1 MGVSSGVRIGCI
13 GLALATV
20 RNWVAVKELD
30 FKLPY
35 YGYVVIVTGFPY
47 CSNSPCWFAEVNT
60 KADTSSCI
68 PRFPSGIFTYIIPI
82 ESSIPLYSSHIHILN
97 PKP

>member
-30 FKLPY
+30 LSY
-35 YGYVVIVTGFPY
+35 
-47 CSNSPCWFAEVNT
+47 
-60 KADTSSCI
+60 
-68 PRFPSGIFTYIIPI
+68 
-82 ESSIPLYSSHIHILN
+82 HIMAM
-97 PKP
+97 